1 MMTDDVAPSMAR
13 KTSTLQLSHQLDATM
28 EQVRQRCMDRTMT
41 SEEQRDPQMV
51 AAYMDDIV
59 KHMREMELKRQ
70 PSPRYMENQKDLNAK
85 MREILIDWLVEVH
98 LKFKLKQETLFL
110 TVNIIDRFLGMRAVS
125 RSKLQ
130 LVGCSAL
137 LIASKYEEIYAPVVD
152 DLYIVSDK
160 AYSREQIISM
170 ESIILSVLK
179 FDVTVPYPT
188 RFAEKYMRF
197 IQGGETF
204 TSLVNFLIELT
215 LQDYKALNF
224 LPSVTAAAAISLAL
238 TLSGSPAWTHALQ
251 QYSGFSEH
259 DIAPCVAHLRDLAGR
274 EIRSAFAADSA
285 LKQGLAQIDAAVA
298 AGQLDHVSA
307 AKARKDTTDKSEKL
321 KFKTLAVRK
330 KYSNRR
336 YNSVAKMCYDHFH
349 RVVSAEM
356 GM

>member
-1 MMTDDVAPSMAR
+1 
-13 KTSTLQLSHQLDATM
+13 
-28 EQVRQRCMDRTMT
+28 MDR
-41 SEEQRDPQMV
+41 Q
-51 AAYMDDIV
+51 DDI
-59 KHMREMELKRQ
+59 
-70 PSPRYMENQKDLNAK
+70 NAK

-110 TVNIIDRFLGMRAVS
+110 TVNIIDRFLGDRAVS
-125 RSKLQ
+125 RKKLQ
-130 LVGCSAL
+130 LVGCAAM
-137 LIASKYEEIYAPVVD
+137 LIASKYEEIYAPEVNDFVEVTRD
-152 DLYIVSDK
+152 PQSGEVTYT
-160 AYSREQIISM
+160 REHVIAM

-238 TLSGSPAWTHALQ
+238 HLSGSPAWTRALQ

-259 DIAPCVAHLRDLAGR
+259 DIAPCVAHLRDLAAR

-285 LKQGLAQIDAAVA
+285 LKQGIAQIDAAVA

-307 AKARKDTTDKSEKL
+307 IKARKDTTDKSAKL
-321 KFKTLAVRK
+321 KFRQLAVRK
-330 KYSNRR
+330 KYAHRR
-336 YNSVAKMCYDHFH
+336 HHAVATMCYNHFYH
-349 RVVSAEM
+349 IVSGEM
-356 GM
+356 HN

>member
-1 MMTDDVAPSMAR
+1 
-13 KTSTLQLSHQLDATM
+13 M

-59 KHMREMELKRQ
+59 KHMREMELKRM
-70 PSPRYMENQKDLNAK
+70 PFPDYMDRQKEINAK

-98 LKFKLKQETLFL
+98 WKFKLKHETLFL
-110 TVNIIDRFLGMRAVS
+110 TVNIIDRFLGHRSVS
-125 RSKLQ
+125 RTKLQ
-130 LVGCSAL
+130 LVGCAAM
-137 LIASKYEEIYAPVVD
+137 LIASKYEEIYPPIVKDFVTVTD
-152 DLYIVSDK
+152 D
-160 AYSREQIISM
+160 AYSREQIIAM
-170 ESIILSVLK
+170 ESIILNVLS
-179 FDVTVPYPT
+179 FNVTVPYPT

-274 EIRSAFAADSA
+274 EVSGLFAAEASMQRAKASVDTAIALGEMDAHGAHAA
-285 LKQGLAQIDAAVA
+285 LKKAA
-298 AGQLDHVSA
+298 D
-307 AKARKDTTDKSEKL
+307 DSEKL
-321 KFKTLAVRK
+321 KVKYLAVRR
-330 KYSNRR
+330 KYSSRR
-336 YNSVAKMCYDHFH
+336 FQQVATLCYDYFH
-349 RVVSAEM
+349 KLATAEARIV
-356 GM
+356 